1 MAKANSGLRRKIRE
15 TTFVSEA
22 NHFRKAINAR
32 TASQQREVKRNK
44 KIMKKGFN
52 FTIGGQKY
60 ETTVK
65 EIEPNVAEVVVNGTS
80 FIVEFQKNESK
91 KVKAAR
97 VAAPTAA
104 PTAAPVVAKP
114 AGAAVVKSPLPGS
127 IVKVMVKPG
136 DNVKKGDTLLTMESM
151 KMENVVA
158 SEYTGTVKNVLVS
171 AGQNVMQDD
180 KLVEIE
186 TVAEAAAPAAPKPV
200 AAPQPKPA
208 AAPAPA
214 PAPAA
219 APVGGN
225 KINSPLPGSVI
236 SVAVT
241 EGQAVKKGDTLLVL
255 ESMKMENPI
264 LSDCDGT
271 VTKIA
276 VATGQSVMQDDLL
289 VVIG

>member
-1 MAKANSGLRRKIRE
+1 
-15 TTFVSEA
+15 
-22 NHFRKAINAR
+22 
-32 TASQQREVKRNK
+32 
-44 KIMKKGFN
+44 MKKGFN

-104 PTAAPVVAKP
+104 PSAAPAAKP
-114 AGAAVVKSPLPGS
+114 AGAATVKSPLPGS

-136 DNVKKGDTLLTMESM
+136 DSVKKGDTLLTMESM

-158 SEYTGTVKNVLVS
+158 SEYTGTVKNVLVQ

-186 TVAEAAAPAAPKPV
+186 TVAVAAAPAPQPV

-208 AAPAPA
+208 AAPAPQPAPA

-225 KINSPLPGSVI
+225 KISSPLPGSVI
-236 SVAVT
+236 SVAVK

-264 LSDCDGT
+264 LADCDGT
-271 VTKIA
+271 VSKIA
-276 VATGQSVMQDDLL
+276 VAPGQSVMQDDLL